1 MSALGTSGEVLEWF
15 RANKMQISAAIKD
28 LFPFLFILRD
38 KKIISEEQFK
48 NCSEQ
53 VSSNANAL
61 HRVIY
66 NVLESI
72 SNNVSAVKE
81 IFCQENLEAYQNLK
95 PIFESLGNVLQRAT
109 NSSTTGLGS
118 KNILQAKKN
127 NSEFSGPKGLP
138 FLPTPKFDQEMSE
151 LYKKKFFSEG
161 EASTSYQGLKFAGA
175 TESMAKMSQG
185 PTNTCF
191 KMGGVPKGK
200 GIQNINKGKPNVQ
213 GSTVIVTCGK
223 TKGVL
228 YKEKLAAGA
237 AQKSIKG
244 FKGTWF
250 TPQEFLTEGEIAGT
264 NWRRSIRSQGI
275 TLESLI
281 KDGMLP
287 EPARASLGKN
297 KPANDGICE
306 VCMEEGSDLC
316 CFSCNKSFHYS
327 CHVPEELVMKRF
339 WKCTFC
345 KWKGNLYVKEDQ
357 VLKGKMA
364 AKAKNTCEFLL
375 LKIWCEPEG
384 AVFADEPVIIQTH
397 GDNCPNNPIWL
408 KRIKEKLNINQYETV
423 GDFIGDMRLMFSNF
437 LKFHQGQD
445 VAEDGRK
452 LQNEF
457 EKSFR
462 EAFFIRN

>member
-297 KPANDGICE
+297 K
-306 VCMEEGSDLC
+306 
-316 CFSCNKSFHYS
+316 
-327 CHVPEELVMKRF
+327 
-339 WKCTFC
+339 
-345 KWKGNLYVKEDQ
+345 
-357 VLKGKMA
+357 
-364 AKAKNTCEFLL
+364 TCEFLL